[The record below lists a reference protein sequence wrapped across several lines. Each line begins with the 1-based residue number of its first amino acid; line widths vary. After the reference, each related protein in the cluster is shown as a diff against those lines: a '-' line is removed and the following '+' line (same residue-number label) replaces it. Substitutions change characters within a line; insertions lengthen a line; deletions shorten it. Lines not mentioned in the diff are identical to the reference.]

1 MKNKILVIG
10 KTNPFGGFGTQM
22 FDEDPTCDCCFLKLN
37 LEKSKVKKLIEFL
50 VTSDEECKDVN
61 ITEVMINKSFIG
73 KELNFGENNIYT
85 FKKKHLLVTD
95 IANAKDE
102 EATKQM
108 CKILGVD
115 YEKYKK
121 FSDMMD
127 KSLEPMSKENLQKM
141 LTENNTDG
149 VEPDLYVSPVTLD
162 NNEYNIMDNEVFKQS
177 FLNILKSL
185 HCKIQL

>member
-37 LEKSKVKKLIEFL
+37 LEKSKVKKLIKFL
-50 VTSDEECKDVN
+50 VSTDEECKDVN

-85 FKKKHLLVTD
+85 FKKKHLLVTEPINAIST
-95 IANAKDE
+95 IANIKDE

-108 CKILGVD
+108 CKIFGVD
-115 YEKYKK
+115 YEEFKK
-121 FSDMMD
+121 FSNRY
-127 KSLEPMSKENLQKM
+127 KKCTTKNRNKR
-141 LTENNTDG
+141 
-149 VEPDLYVSPVTLD
+149 
-162 NNEYNIMDNEVFKQS
+162 
-177 FLNILKSL
+177 
-185 HCKIQL
+185 